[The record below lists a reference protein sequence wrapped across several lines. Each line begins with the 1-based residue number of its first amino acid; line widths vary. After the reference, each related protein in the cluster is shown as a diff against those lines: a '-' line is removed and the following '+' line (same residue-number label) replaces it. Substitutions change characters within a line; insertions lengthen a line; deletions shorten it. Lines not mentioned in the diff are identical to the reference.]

1 MKSAANTQTEIAF
14 LTKTPAPKIQMDQFV
29 LNVIAYGWVS
39 FVALLCILP
48 FLLILSGS
56 VTDEKEIILEGY
68 KLIPSSLSFEAYRF
82 IFTVPQEIIRAYGI
96 TTSLTIIGTTISL
109 FLVSMSSYVL
119 QRSDF
124 KWRNTFSFF
133 YYFTTLFSGGLVPL
147 YILVVNYLKL
157 NDTYLVLLLLPL
169 INVFYILVMKSFMR
183 SIPAAITESAKMD
196 GAGDF
201 TIFIRLILPL
211 CKPALATIGLF
222 VALGYWNDWFHSLLF
237 INNHKL
243 YTLQYYL
250 YRVIGSVDALKI
262 VAEKSGMNVPDLP
275 GEGLKMALTIV
286 VTGPIVLLYPFI
298 QRYFVKGLTIGAVK
312 G

>member
-1 MKSAANTQTEIAF
+1 MKSAFKQQTEVAD
-14 LTKTPAPKIQMDQFV
+14 LSMTRSAKIRTDQLVMNV
-29 LNVIAYGWVS
+29 LAYSCVS
-39 FVALLCILP
+39 FVALICIIP

-56 VTDEKEIILEGY
+56 ITEERAIILEGY
-68 KLIPSSLSFEAYRF
+68 KLFPSSISFKAYQF
-82 IFTVPQEIIRAYGI
+82 IFKIPEEILRAYGV
-96 TTSLTIIGTTISL
+96 TVSLTLIGTCLSL
-109 FLVSMSSYVL
+109 FLISMSSYVL

-124 KWRNTFSFF
+124 KWRNAFSFY

-169 INVFYILVMKSFMR
+169 INVFYILVMKSFMK
-183 SIPAAITESAKMD
+183 SIPAAITESAKID

-222 VALGYWNDWFHSLLF
+222 VALGYWNDWFNSLLF
-237 INNHKL
+237 INNQKL
-243 YTLQYYL
+243 YPLQYYL
-250 YRVIGSVDALKI
+250 YKVIGSVDALKS
-262 VAEKSGMNVPDLP
+262 VAEKSGISARELP